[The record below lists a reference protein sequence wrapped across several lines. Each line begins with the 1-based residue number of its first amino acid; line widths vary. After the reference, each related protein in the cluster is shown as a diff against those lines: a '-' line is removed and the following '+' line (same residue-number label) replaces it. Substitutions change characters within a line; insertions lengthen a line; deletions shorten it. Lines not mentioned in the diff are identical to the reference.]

1 MYIFDKKKD
10 MYVFDGNFERFL
22 INLGVSQDH
31 ITKMQDKKLQTN
43 RDCYQDFSKT
53 GLSERDYISLVPL
66 DKVIGTSRGT
76 VGWSVFDN
84 VKKMYIGD
92 RDPIRFENCF
102 GYLNKMS
109 LDELKESY
117 QELYYPVQMVY
128 YVDDDVYY
136 LCNDGN
142 HRTLTAMLLGAD
154 KIKARVTNAHCDFI
168 KRKKYEAGIEFEK
181 KYCIERV
188 LYNGNNVDIIFK
200 DENGKYVI
208 CGYQGKKQEED
219 VYIFID
225 KLSTMIESDKLLVK
239 KLKKYHKSI
248 QKILL
253 GNKFDRIKSYIEKEY
268 IDDKNDS
275 YNFPNRRI
283 IYWEE
288 L

>member
-1 MYIFDKKKD
+1 M
-10 MYVFDGNFERFL
+10 
-22 INLGVSQDH
+22 
-31 ITKMQDKKLQTN
+31 
-43 RDCYQDFSKT
+43 
-53 GLSERDYISLVPL
+53 
-66 DKVIGTSRGT
+66 
-76 VGWSVFDN
+76 
-84 VKKMYIGD
+84 
-92 RDPIRFENCF
+92 
-102 GYLNKMS
+102 
-109 LDELKESY
+109 
-117 QELYYPVQMVY
+117 
-128 YVDDDVYY
+128 YY

-253 GNKFDRIKSYIEKEY
+253 GNKFDRIKSYIEREY